1 MILSLLCF
9 SLFLFHSFVPFN
21 HPHNKNGAKITFA
34 PTFFYYIANLLLF
47 FGNFYLLFKILINC
61 IFLLIKFIINGLT
74 VKTNYRKFLVSSFS
88 GYYPASCFEPG
99 MCF

>member
-1 MILSLLCF
+1 MIVSLFEF

-21 HPHNKNGAKITFA
+21 HPHKNGAKITFA

-47 FGNFYLLFKILINC
+47 FGNFYLLVKILINC
-61 IFLLIKFIINGLT
+61 IFLLFKFIINGLT
-74 VKTNYRKFLVSSFS
+74 VKTHYRKFLVSSFS
-88 GYYPASCFEPG
+88 GYYLTSCFEPG